1 MARKETIEKLR
12 KTLLMRREAL
22 ARSIKGDLSLLRELH
37 GETSG
42 DILDAAADSVQD
54 EINSRLLEVESDELV
69 AIDGALERLND
80 GSYGVCQ
87 DCGKPIPLRRLQAV
101 PYVVDCI
108 DCRRAAEKRS
118 EAKATGWND
127 SVGYYGYSAN

>member
-1 MARKETIEKLR
+1 MARKETIDKLR
-12 KTLLMRREAL
+12 KTLLLRREAL

-37 GETSG
+37 GEASG

-54 EINSRLLEVESDELV
+54 EINSRLLEVESDELL
-69 AIDGALERLND
+69 AIDAAINRIAD
-80 GSYGVCQ
+80 GTYGVCQ
-87 DCGKPIPLRRLQAV
+87 DCDKPIPLRRLQAV

-118 EAKATGWND
+118 EARATGWDD
-127 SVGYYGYSAN
+127 SVGYYGYTTN

>member
-12 KTLLMRREAL
+12 KTLVLRRSAL
-22 ARSIKGDLSLLRELH
+22 ARAIKGDLSLLRELH

-42 DILDAAADSVQD
+42 DILDAAADTVQD
-54 EINSRLLEVESDELV
+54 EINSRLLEVESDELL
-69 AIDGALERLND
+69 AIDAALAKMSD
-80 GSYGVCQ
+80 GTYGICQ

-108 DCRRAAEKRS
+108 DCRRVAEKRS
-118 EAKATGWND
+118 EARATGWND
-127 SVGYYGYSAN
+127 SVGNYGYSAN